1 MTITVL
7 TCSLT
12 LAQSDENKFNKKAA
26 ILSTACP
33 GLGQIYNKKYWK
45 TPIIY
50 LALGSTMYYYLEND
64 KKYNDY
70 KSAYIARND
79 NDENTL
85 DAFPDYTNNNL
96 ITLKDYYRNS
106 RDLSLFLF
114 LLSYFLNIIDASVDA
129 HFMNYNLNDNLSLQL
144 KPRNEEQNFAIINF
158 SLKYNL

>member
-1 MTITVL
+1 
-7 TCSLT
+7 
-12 LAQSDENKFNKKAA
+12 
-26 ILSTACP
+26 
-33 GLGQIYNKKYWK
+33 
-45 TPIIY
+45 
-50 LALGSTMYYYLEND
+50 MYYYLENN

-129 HFMNYNLNDNLSLQL
+129 HFMNYNLNDNLSFQL
-144 KPRNEEQNFAIINF
+144 KPRNEKQNFAIINF
-158 SLKYNL
+158 SFKYNL